1 MIIKPNQTHIRAQ
14 THSTGVFAV
23 LSIIF
28 LSSNRKELSFAVGE
42 NHHVEQLLRA
52 PADQIIT
59 CLIWPACCFVVYQ
72 QPEVNKSLEN
82 NHCPHSSDTS
92 FTFHVL

>member
-1 MIIKPNQTHIRAQ
+1 M
-14 THSTGVFAV
+14 
-23 LSIIF
+23 
-28 LSSNRKELSFAVGE
+28 ELFCAVGE
-42 NHHVEQLLRA
+42 HHHVEQLLWA

-82 NHCPHSSDTS
+82 NLDPQSAPRNTSEVLHS
-92 FTFHVL
+92 F